1 MTDQATLEKRIL
13 MAAMVRLC
21 EEIDDLQRTVKSLDE
36 RRALLQGDIYE
47 IRTYQTTLLAWIM
60 RLEAEVGP
68 ERVKELAHHEILRTV
83 SGDSRPR
90 FRVRAGRRRMARRW
104 RKS

>member
-68 ERVKELAHHEILRTV
+68 ERVKE
-83 SGDSRPR
+83 
-90 FRVRAGRRRMARRW
+90 
-104 RKS
+104 